1 MSKIKVI
8 IGLGESKNYGV
19 EFTKKA
25 NKNSVARILDKE
37 DDELVGF
44 ISMVENSSKSVFKL
58 DPNKYYLEPLLPAN
72 KASTRTVISG
82 ESDTGKTTLASL
94 FLDQYSLMYPE
105 NEMFVISEKDKN
117 IDRNLSQLEGLE
129 QLTTEDLQN
138 FDINDY
144 VESMFLVD
152 DSDSGKD
159 SKLAMS
165 VLNSLSMVGREYNI
179 SYIFISHYNSR
190 LDKTKAFSEFQTYVA
205 YYDNITENNL
215 MLKNQLAFSNKE
227 IQNFKNMKATYYIFN
242 KIYNILVTNKGVI
255 KYR

>member
-19 EFTKKA
+19 EFTKKPT
-25 NKNSVARILDKE
+25 KNSVARILNE
-37 DDELVGF
+37 DDELIGF
-44 ISMVENSSKSVFKL
+44 ISMVADSSKSVFKV
-58 DPNKYYLEPLLPAN
+58 DPSKFYLEPLLPAN
-72 KASTRTVISG
+72 KKSTRTVISG

-94 FLDQYSLMYPE
+94 FLDQYSLMYPD
-105 NEMFVISEKDKN
+105 NELFFISEKNKD
-117 IDRNLSQLEGLE
+117 IDRNLSKLDDLV
-129 QLTTEDLQN
+129 QLTKEDLQE

-144 VESMFLVD
+144 PNSMFLVD

-165 VLNSLSMVGREYNI
+165 ILNSLSMVGREYNI

-190 LDKTKAFSEFQTYVA
+190 LDKTKAFSEFQTYIT

-215 MLKNQLAFSNKE
+215 MLKNQLGFTNKQ
-227 IQNFKNMKATYYIFN
+227 IQEFKAMKATYYIFN